1 MLFCDEIK
9 IGESGSE
16 AAGVTEFVGRAVV
29 ILEVLDSVA
38 VVILEVLDSVA
49 VCEVLDSVAV
59 CEEDSSMASE
69 IMIMCLEPGVL

>member
-29 ILEVLDSVA
+29 ILG
-38 VVILEVLDSVA
+38 VLDSVA